1 MKDTFWVRVPCTTNV
16 EGDKEERARRREGR
30 SLRGREKGST
40 RGREAGAEIEK
51 ALVCC
56 FLLLINQ

>member
-1 MKDTFWVRVPCTTNV
+1 MKDTYWVRVPCTTNV
-16 EGDKEERARRREGR
+16 EGNKEERARRTEGR
-30 SLRGREKGST
+30 SLRVREKGFT

-51 ALVCC
+51 VLVCY